1 MAINKKRSHDNQNV
15 KKKKKKRFLITVN
28 VLGSSGPLR
37 FVVNDDDKV
46 SEVINSSLKMYARS
60 GRLPVLG
67 SDINKFLLYPSNA
80 ESDAMKA
87 NEAVG
92 FCDER
97 TFVMC
102 KKESHCHMTEPRS
115 DMVTRHRWSGGW
127 KAWLKIL
134 SP

>member
-1 MAINKKRSHDNQNV
+1 MLIKKKKENHDNQKV
-15 KKKKKKRFLITVN
+15 KMKKRLLITVN

-46 SEVINSSLKMYARS
+46 SDVIDSSLKMYARS

-67 SDINKFLLYPSNA
+67 SDFNKFLLYPSNA
-80 ESDAMKA
+80 ESEAMKA

-92 FCDER
+92 SCAER

-102 KKESHCHMTEPRS
+102 KKQTHPQMTEARS
-115 DMVTRHRWSGGW
+115 DMITHHRWSRGW
-127 KAWLKIL
+127 KAWFKK